1 MVGRSKFSW
10 MCSMNLEKIDDYR
23 WLIPK
28 TYKAGML
35 TDAMIY
41 ANERLLEA
49 IRRDQSLEQA
59 ANVAML
65 PGIVGRALAMPDI
78 HQGYGFPI
86 GGVAAVDEQH
96 GVVSP
101 GGVGFDINCGVRLL
115 SSNLTLKEVKP
126 KLRDLVHQLFRDI
139 PSGTGQTSRL
149 DVSDSDLN
157 QIIEKGP
164 RWAIERDM
172 GSEADL
178 DHTEERGCI
187 AGADPY
193 AVSARAKQRGRPQ
206 LGTLGSGN
214 HFLEVQYVDEIFD
227 ERTSSQYN
235 LSKDRIVL
243 LIHTGSRGLGH
254 QVCTD
259 YVAQL
264 DEAMRRYDLHLPDR
278 QLACAPIHSPE
289 GQRYLHAM
297 AGAANF
303 AWTNRQTICH
313 SVRGAFKRIFSADVH
328 LPVIYDVAH
337 NIAKFETHTVDGA
350 RKRVLVHRKGAT
362 RAFPN
367 QAVFIP
373 GSMGTASYFLLGQ
386 ESAMRET
393 FGTACHGAGRVLS
406 RSAAKKGV
414 TAKEIQ
420 KELES
425 RGIIVQSLTREGLTE
440 EKPEAYKDIETVVD
454 VVHNVGLALRVN
466 DVDDGLDR
474 KSTRLNSSHGYIS
487 YAVFCL
493 KKKTQT
499 LASS

>member
-1 MVGRSKFSW
+1 MQ
-10 MCSMNLEKIDDYR
+10 LEKIDDYR
-23 WLIPK
+23 WLIPR

-35 TDAMIY
+35 TDTVIFAS
-41 ANERLLEA
+41 ERLLEA

-115 SSNLTLKEVKP
+115 SSNMTLKEVRP
-126 KLRDLVHQLFRDI
+126 KLRELVHQLFRDI
-139 PSGTGQTSRL
+139 PSGTGQSGRL
-149 DVSDSDLN
+149 NVSDNDLN
-157 QIIEKGP
+157 QVLEKGP
-164 RWAIERDM
+164 RWAIEHDM

-178 DHTEERGCI
+178 DHTEERGCL
-187 AGADPY
+187 AGADAY
-193 AVSARAKQRGRPQ
+193 AVSARAKQRGKPQ

-214 HFLEVQYVDEIFD
+214 HFVEVQYVDEVFD
-227 ERTSSQYN
+227 EKTAGQYN
-235 LSKDRIVL
+235 LSKDRIVV

-259 YVAQL
+259 YVSQL
-264 DEAMRRYDLHLPDR
+264 DETMRRYDLHLPDR

-297 AGAANF
+297 AAAANF
-303 AWTNRQTICH
+303 AWTNRQLIAHAT
-313 SVRGAFKRIFSADVH
+313 RGAFKRILGDSVN

-337 NIAKFETHTVDGA
+337 NIAKLETHSIDGSK
-350 RKRVLVHRKGAT
+350 KRVLVHRKGAT

-367 QAVFIP
+367 QPVFIP

-386 ESAMRET
+386 ETAMRET

-425 RGIIVQSLTREGLTE
+425 RGIIVESLTREGLTE
-440 EKPEAYKDIETVVD
+440 EKPEAYKDIEAVVD
-454 VVHNVGLALRVN
+454 VVHNAGMASRVARLRPIGVIK
-466 DVDDGLDR
+466 G
-474 KSTRLNSSHGYIS
+474 
-487 YAVFCL
+487 
-493 KKKTQT
+493 
-499 LASS
+499 

>member
-1 MVGRSKFSW
+1 MH
-10 MCSMNLEKIDDYR
+10 LEKIDDYR
-23 WLIPK
+23 WLIPR
-28 TYKAGML
+28 TYKPGML
-35 TDAMIY
+35 TDTVIY
-41 ANERLLEA
+41 ASELLLEA

-59 ANVAML
+59 ANIAML

-115 SSNLTLKEVKP
+115 SSNLTLKEIKP
-126 KLRDLVHQLFRDI
+126 KLHELVHQLFRDV
-139 PSGTGQTSRL
+139 PSGVGQSSRL
-149 DVSDSDLN
+149 NVSESDLN
-157 QIIEKGP
+157 QLLEKGP

-187 AGADPY
+187 AGADPD
-193 AVSARAKQRGRPQ
+193 AVSARAKQRGKPQ

-214 HFLEVQYVDEIFD
+214 HFVEVQRVDEVFD
-227 ERTSSQYN
+227 EKTAGQYN
-235 LSKDRIVL
+235 LSKDRIVV

-254 QVCTD
+254 QVCSD
-259 YVAQL
+259 YVAQM
-264 DEAMRRYDLHLPDR
+264 DEAMRKYDLHLPDR
-278 QLACAPIHSPE
+278 QLACAPVHSPE
-289 GQRYLHAM
+289 GRRYLHAM
-297 AGAANF
+297 AAAANF
-303 AWTNRQTICH
+303 AWTNRQAISH
-313 SVRGAFKRIFSADVH
+313 SIRGAFQRIFGDSVH

-337 NIAKFETHTVDGA
+337 NIAKVETHTIDEKK
-350 RKRVLVHRKGAT
+350 KRVVVHRKGAT

-367 QAVFIP
+367 QPVFIP

-386 ESAMRET
+386 ETAMRET

-440 EKPEAYKDIETVVD
+440 EKPEAYKDIEAVVD
-454 VVHNVGLALRVN
+454 VVHNAGLASRVA
-466 DVDDGLDR
+466 
-474 KSTRLNSSHGYIS
+474 RLKPVGVI
-487 YAVFCL
+487 
-493 KKKTQT
+493 KG
-499 LASS
+499 

>member
-1 MVGRSKFSW
+1 
-10 MCSMNLEKIDDYR
+10 MNLEKIDDYR

-35 TDAMIY
+35 TDAMVY

-115 SSNLTLKEVKP
+115 SSSLTVKDVRP
-126 KLRDLVHQLFRDI
+126 KLRDLVHQLFRDV
-139 PSGTGQTSRL
+139 PSGVGQSSRL
-149 DVSDSDLN
+149 TISDSDLN
-157 QIIEKGP
+157 QILEKGP
-164 RWAIERDM
+164 QWAIEHGM

-178 DHTEERGCI
+178 DHTEERGRI
-187 AGADPY
+187 AAADAY
-193 AVSARAKQRGRPQ
+193 AGRARAKQRGKPQ

-214 HFLEVQYVDEIFD
+214 HFVEVQYVDELFD
-227 ERTSSQYN
+227 EQTASRYN
-235 LSKDRIVL
+235 LSKDRIVV

-264 DEAMRRYDLHLPDR
+264 DEAMRRYDLYVPDR

-289 GQRYLHAM
+289 GQRYLKAM
-297 AGAANF
+297 AAAANF
-303 AWTNRQTICH
+303 AWTNRQCIAH
-313 SVRGAFKRIFSADVH
+313 AARGAFKRVFGDNTN
-328 LPVIYDVAH
+328 LTVIYDVAH
-337 NIAKFETHTVDGA
+337 NIAKLEAHQIDGE
-350 RKRVLVHRKGAT
+350 KKLVLVHRKGAT
-362 RAFPN
+362 RAFPG
-367 QAVFIP
+367 QPVFIP

-386 ESAMRET
+386 EGSMRET
-393 FGTACHGAGRVLS
+393 FGSACHGAGRVMS

-440 EKPEAYKDIETVVD
+440 EKPEAYKDIEAVVE
-454 VVHNVGLALRVN
+454 VVHNAGLASRVARLRPIGVIK
-466 DVDDGLDR
+466 G
-474 KSTRLNSSHGYIS
+474 
-487 YAVFCL
+487 
-493 KKKTQT
+493 
-499 LASS
+499 

>member
-1 MVGRSKFSW
+1 MR
-10 MCSMNLEKIDDYR
+10 LEKIDDYR
-23 WLIPK
+23 WLIPR
-28 TYKAGML
+28 TYKAGMR
-35 TDAMIY
+35 TDALIF
-41 ANERLLEA
+41 ANEVLLEA

-65 PGIVGRALAMPDI
+65 PGIAGRALAMPDI

-86 GGVAAVDEQH
+86 GGVAALDEQH

-115 SSNLTLKEVKP
+115 SSSLTLNEVKP
-126 KLRDLVHQLFRDI
+126 RLRDLVHQLFRDV
-139 PSGTGQTSRL
+139 PSGTGQSSRL
-149 DVSDSDLN
+149 NLSENDLN
-157 QIIEKGP
+157 KVLEQGP
-164 RWAIERDM
+164 RWAVEHGM

-187 AGADPY
+187 AGADPD
-193 AVSARAKQRGRPQ
+193 AVSDRAKKRGKPQ

-227 ERTSSQYN
+227 ETAAGRHN
-235 LSKDRIVL
+235 LAKDRIVL

-259 YVAQL
+259 YVSQL
-264 DEAMRRYDLHLPDR
+264 DETMQRYDLHVPDR

-289 GQRYLHAM
+289 GQRYLKAM
-297 AGAANF
+297 AAAANF
-303 AWTNRQTICH
+303 AWTNRQCIAH
-313 SVRGAFKRIFSADVH
+313 AARGAFKRIFGEDTH
-328 LPVIYDVAH
+328 MPLIYDVTH
-337 NIAKFETHTVDGA
+337 NIAKMETHAVDGKP
-350 RKRVLVHRKGAT
+350 KRVLVHRKGAT

-367 QAVFIP
+367 QPVFIP

-386 ESAMRET
+386 EGAMRES
-393 FGTACHGAGRVLS
+393 FGSACHGAGRVLS

-440 EKPEAYKDIETVVD
+440 EKPEAYKDIEAVVE
-454 VVHNVGLALRVN
+454 VVHRAGLARRVARLRPIGVIK
-466 DVDDGLDR
+466 G
-474 KSTRLNSSHGYIS
+474 
-487 YAVFCL
+487 
-493 KKKTQT
+493 
-499 LASS
+499 

>member
-1 MVGRSKFSW
+1 MH
-10 MCSMNLEKIDDYR
+10 LEKIDDYR
-23 WLIPK
+23 WLIPR
-28 TYKAGML
+28 TYKPGMH
-35 TDAMIY
+35 TDAMVY
-41 ANERLLEA
+41 ASERLLEA
-49 IRRDQSLEQA
+49 IRKDQSLEQA
-59 ANVAML
+59 ANIAML

-115 SSNLTLKEVKP
+115 SSSLTLKDVKP
-126 KLRDLVHQLFRDI
+126 KLHDLVHQLFRDV
-139 PSGTGQTSRL
+139 PSGTGQSSRL
-149 DVSDSDLN
+149 NISDSDLN
-157 QIIEKGP
+157 KVLEKGP
-164 RWAIERDM
+164 RWAIDQGM

-193 AVSARAKQRGRPQ
+193 AVSERARQRGKPQ

-227 ERTSSQYN
+227 NETASRYN

-259 YVAQL
+259 YVSQL
-264 DEAMRRYDLHLPDR
+264 DEAMRRYDLHVPDR
-278 QLACAPIHSPE
+278 QLACAPIHSSE
-289 GQRYLHAM
+289 GQRYLKAM
-297 AGAANF
+297 AAAANF
-303 AWTNRQTICH
+303 AWTNRQCIAH
-313 SVRGAFKRIFSADVH
+313 AARGSFKRIFGDNTH
-328 LPVIYDVAH
+328 MPVIYDVAH
-337 NIAKFETHTVDGA
+337 NIAKLETHTVDG
-350 RKRVLVHRKGAT
+350 KQNRVLVHRKGAT

-367 QAVFIP
+367 QPVFIP

-386 ESAMRET
+386 EGAMRET
-393 FGTACHGAGRVLS
+393 FGSACHGAGRVLS

-440 EKPEAYKDIETVVD
+440 EKPEAYKDIEAVVD
-454 VVHNVGLALRVN
+454 VVHNAGLASRVARLRPIGVIK
-466 DVDDGLDR
+466 G
-474 KSTRLNSSHGYIS
+474 
-487 YAVFCL
+487 
-493 KKKTQT
+493 
-499 LASS
+499 

>member
-1 MVGRSKFSW
+1 MDLKQ
-10 MCSMNLEKIDDYR
+10 IDDYR
-23 WLIPK
+23 WLIPR
-28 TYKAGML
+28 TYKPGML
-35 TDAMIY
+35 TDTVVY
-41 ANERLLEA
+41 ASEQLLEA

-86 GGVAAVDEQH
+86 GGVAAVDEQL

-115 SSNLTLKEVKP
+115 NSNLTVKEIKP

-139 PSGTGQTSRL
+139 PSGTGQSSQL
-149 DVSDSDLN
+149 SVSEGDLN
-157 QIIEKGP
+157 QVLEKGP
-164 RWAIERDM
+164 RWAVEHSM

-193 AVSARAKQRGRPQ
+193 AVSSRAKQRGRPQ

-214 HFLEVQYVDEIFD
+214 HFLEVQYVDTVFD
-227 ERTSSQYN
+227 DNTAAQYD
-235 LSKDRIVL
+235 LSKDRIVV

-254 QVCTD
+254 QVCSD
-259 YVAQL
+259 YVAQM
-264 DEAMRRYDLHLPDR
+264 DETMRRYDIHLPDR

-297 AGAANF
+297 AAAANF
-303 AWTNRQTICH
+303 AWTNRQIISH
-313 SVRGAFKRIFSADVH
+313 SVRGAFKRIFGDTVH

-337 NIAKFETHTVDGA
+337 NIAQVETHSVDGSK
-350 RKRVLVHRKGAT
+350 KRVVVHRKGAT
-362 RAFPN
+362 RAFTN
-367 QAVFIP
+367 QPVFIP

-386 ESAMRET
+386 ETAMQET

-420 KELES
+420 KEMES

-440 EKPEAYKDIETVVD
+440 EKPEAYKDIEAVVD
-454 VVHNVGLALRVN
+454 VVHNAGLASRVARLRPIGVIK
-466 DVDDGLDR
+466 G
-474 KSTRLNSSHGYIS
+474 
-487 YAVFCL
+487 
-493 KKKTQT
+493 
-499 LASS
+499 